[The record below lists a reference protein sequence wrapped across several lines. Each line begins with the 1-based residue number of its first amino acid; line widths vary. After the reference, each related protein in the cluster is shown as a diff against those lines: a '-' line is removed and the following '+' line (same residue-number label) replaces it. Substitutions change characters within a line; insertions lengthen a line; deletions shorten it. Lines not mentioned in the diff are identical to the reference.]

1 VAPVSPT
8 YLLAVKTVEAE
19 RLVYLTTF
27 QKLYFSLVPKNSAA
41 SGPTPGTVAADAL
54 KQLS

>member
-1 VAPVSPT
+1 VSPT

-41 SGPTPGTVAADAL
+41 SGPTPGTDAADAL

>member
-1 VAPVSPT
+1 MSPT

-27 QKLYFSLVPKNSAA
+27 QKLYFSLVSKDAA
-41 SGPTPGTVAADAL
+41 TAGGTPGSDAKRPHTAFL
-54 KQLS
+54 GA